1 MRETRD
7 RLREVQL
14 DPNRPIFRDIGKE
27 KSQRLNNKTFRLSC
41 TECPCRLTY
50 MGKAEWVA
58 NEGAN
63 IRQNKNALERLCD
76 SVL

>member
-14 DPNRPIFRDIGKE
+14 DPNRPTFIDKGKE
-27 KSQRLNNKTFRLSC
+27 KSQRLNNKTSRLSS
-41 TECPCRLTY
+41 TECPCKLTY
-50 MGKAEWVA
+50 MRKAERVA

-63 IRQNKNALERLCD
+63 IR
-76 SVL
+76 